1 MVVLGLQIVWTKKI
15 EVIELE
21 EKELED
27 EEEVD
32 RVLHQNI
39 CGEIMEEVMDVGG
52 DDFIIPPSHVAKNRA
67 RKKGG
72 RTAVRKVNK

>member
-32 RVLHQNI
+32 SVTSEYLWRDN
-39 CGEIMEEVMDVGG
+39 GG
-52 DDFIIPPSHVAKNRA
+52 SDGCWR
-67 RKKGG
+67 
-72 RTAVRKVNK
+72 